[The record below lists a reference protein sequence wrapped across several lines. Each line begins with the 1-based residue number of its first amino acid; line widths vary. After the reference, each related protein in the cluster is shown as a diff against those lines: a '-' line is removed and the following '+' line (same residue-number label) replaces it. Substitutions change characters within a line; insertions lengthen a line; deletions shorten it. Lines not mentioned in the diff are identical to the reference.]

1 MKKLAAAILALTTL
15 ALPLAA
21 SAQDHQRPA
30 PPTNVTRYTFEDHPV
45 PGRDYSAEGELL
57 RVRAR
62 RDHGSLIRV
71 RDHFVNE
78 MVKTAENF

>member
-1 MKKLAAAILALTTL
+1 MKKLAAALFALTTL

-21 SAQDHQRPA
+21 GAQDHQRPA
-30 PPTNVTRYTFEDHPV
+30 PAPTVTRYSFDDHLV

-57 RVRAR
+57 RVRAHR
-62 RDHGSLIRV
+62 RDRSLIRV